1 MMNRYPLSGSGLRRV
16 GLLDDRGQ
24 ALTEYAL
31 IIPLVLLMFFGLI
44 QIVLVAQVAQLGNY
58 AAQAAGRVYAVR
70 SGVEGLDG
78 DAEDYAKK
86 AAALVMAPVSR
97 PAPGEQENI
106 PLDSLDDLPGD
117 LDDVAVGYASAL
129 YLRMASLGGGDFKIE
144 RGGDP
149 EQVNVEIDYAYPIYL
164 PGMAEAWSLVAG
176 GKNIKDALNDM
187 DVELGSGAI
196 NVSSPYPYIIVKC
209 KAAVGYEPW
218 SGEPRERDTV
228 DSSPKVDEELKDQ
241 GNKIMQAKEDLD
253 SALEE
258 EDEACEDLQEALE
271 DGDEED
277 IEEAQEAYNEAVAKR
292 QQEQAQ
298 YNDLIGQNIPIPA
311 GKCPP

>member
-1 MMNRYPLSGSGLRRV
+1 MKRYPLSGSGLRRI

-86 AAALVMAPVSR
+86 AAALVMAPVSQL
-97 PAPGEQENI
+97 APGELGNI
-106 PLDSLDDLPGD
+106 PLDFLEDLPGD
-117 LDDVAVGYASAL
+117 LADVAIGYAAAF
-129 YLRMASLGGGDFKIE
+129 YLRMANLGGGDFKIE

-149 EQVNVEIDYAYPIYL
+149 EQVNVEIDYAYPIFI
-164 PGMAEAWSLVAG
+164 PGLAEAWSLVAG
-176 GKNIKDALNDM
+176 EKNIEDALEDM
-187 DVELGSGAI
+187 DVEMGSGAI
-196 NVSSPYPYIIVKC
+196 NFISPYPYIIVKC

-228 DSSPKVDEELKDQ
+228 DSSPKVDDELKDQ
-241 GNKIMQAKEDLD
+241 GEKIMQAKEDLD
-253 SALEE
+253 NALEA
-258 EDEACEDLQEALE
+258 EDDACKALQEARE
-271 DGDEED
+271 DGDEDE
-277 IEEAQEAYNEAVAKR
+277 IAEAQQEYNEAVAER
-292 QQEQAQ
+292 QQAQAD
-298 YNDLIGQNIPIPA
+298 YNNLIGQNISIPP
-311 GKCPP
+311 GDCP